1 MTQSHFNRRKIR
13 KKNSPNTYL
22 NILHNIVNI
31 ISIFKKNLFQQEKL
45 SKNTENQNKTK
56 QNKQT
61 NKKQEQEESQVA
73 KRP

>member
-45 SKNTENQNKTK
+45 SKNTENQNK
-56 QNKQT
+56 QT
-61 NKKQEQEESQVA
+61 NKKQEQEESQVE

>member
-56 QNKQT
+56 QT
-61 NKKQEQEESQVA
+61 NKKQQEEESQVA